1 MIIRV
6 RIMPY
11 YSDDIIEEVR
21 SRSDIVDVISQYVNL
36 QKKGSQYFG
45 LCPFH
50 NEKTGSF
57 SVSPQ
62 KQMYYCFGCG
72 AGGNVFSFLM
82 QYDNMTFKE
91 AVEELAPK
99 CGVTLPEREMTYQE
113 RQRADKRSRLFEINK
128 EAASYYFKVLRSD
141 TGKRAMDYF
150 SGRGLSRDTMQ
161 KFGLGA
167 TSPYSDSLYKYLRSK
182 GYEDDILKDSG
193 LVTLDEKRGGRDKFF
208 NRAMFPIFDAN
219 GKVVAFGGRVMGD
232 GEPKY
237 LNSPETEIFNKSKTL
252 FGLYFARKTRR
263 DQFILCEG
271 YMDVISL
278 HQAGFDNAVASLG
291 TALTEGHA
299 GMLKRY
305 VKDVYLSYDA
315 DGAGQKAALRAIPI
329 LKSAGIS
336 CKVINMLPYKDPD
349 EFIKNLGAEEYQK
362 RIDEA
367 ENSFIFMVRQTEKQ
381 YDMTDPEKKSD
392 FQKKVAH
399 MIVEEFPTQLERE
412 NYTESVAA
420 RFNIPREALKKY
432 ILELGAAGITA
443 KISSEPSK
451 EAKAFKK
458 QKDDGMKVSQRLLIT
473 WLVEETTLYDKIK
486 EYISPEDF
494 EEGVYKEVAREVF
507 AQCAENGSVNTAR
520 IVDKFMDDEER
531 KTVAA
536 LFNTTVG
543 QLTDQQD
550 KNKALKETVVRIK
563 RNSLDMAKKNGLD
576 LKTLTERK
584 RKLQLLERLN
594 LQV

>member
-1 MIIRV
+1 
-6 RIMPY
+6 MPY
-11 YSDDIIEEVR
+11 YSDDIVEEVR
-21 SRSDIVDVISQYVNL
+21 SRSDIVDVISHYVNL

-82 QYDNMTFKE
+82 NYENMTFKE
-91 AVEELAPK
+91 AVEELAGK
-99 CGVTLPEREMTYQE
+99 AGVTLPQREMTYQE
-113 RQRADKRSRLFEINK
+113 RLRADRRSRLFEINK
-128 EAASYYFKVLRSD
+128 EAAAYYYKMLRSD
-141 TGKRAMDYF
+141 AGKQAMEYF
-150 SGRGLSRDTMQ
+150 TKRELTPDTMHR
-161 KFGLGA
+161 FGLGC
-167 TSPYSDSLYKYLRSK
+167 TSKYSDSLYKYLKGK
-182 GYEDDILKDSG
+182 GYEDDILKDCG
-193 LVTLDEKRGGRDKFF
+193 LITIDEKRGGHDKFW

-263 DQFILCEG
+263 QQFILCEG

-299 GMLKRY
+299 GILKRY
-305 VKDVYLSYDA
+305 VKDVYLSYDS

-329 LKSAGIS
+329 LKNAGIS
-336 CKVINMLPYKDPD
+336 CRVINMSPYKDPD
-349 EFIKNLGAEEYQK
+349 EFIKNLGAEEYEK
-362 RIDEA
+362 RIQNA
-367 ENSFIFMVRQTEKQ
+367 ENSFMYQIRMLQNN

-392 FQKKVAH
+392 FQKEAAR
-399 MIVEEFPTQLERE
+399 MIVLEFPTQLERE
-412 NYTESVAA
+412 NYTESVAD
-420 RFNIPREALKKY
+420 RFGIPKAALSKY
-432 ILELGAAGITA
+432 ILELGQSGITA
-443 KISSEPSK
+443 KRDSGQQTEHRRAIKP
-451 EAKAFKK
+451 
-458 QKDDGMKVSQRLLIT
+458 KDDGMKMSQRLLLT
-473 WLVEETTLYDKIK
+473 WIVETPTIYTKIRP
-486 EYISPEDF
+486 YVDPADF
-494 EEGVYKEVAREVF
+494 EDGVYRTVAYEVF
-507 AQCAENGSVNTAR
+507 KYCDENTPVDTAR
-520 IVDKFMDDEER
+520 IVDLFMDDEDR

-543 QLTDQQD
+543 ELTDNSD
-550 KNKALKETVVRIK
+550 LSKALKETLLRIK
-563 RNSLDMAKKNGLD
+563 KNSLELAQKNGADFKSLVEGK
-576 LKTLTERK
+576 KTLQR
-584 RKLQLLERLN
+584 LERLDIS
-594 LQV
+594 LG

>member
-1 MIIRV
+1 MAIYPEEV
-6 RIMPY
+6 V
-11 YSDDIIEEVR
+11 EEVR
-21 SRSDIVDVISQYVNL
+21 NRTNIVDVISQYVNL

-72 AGGNVFSFLM
+72 KGGNVFSFLM
-82 QYDNMTFKE
+82 EYENMTFKE
-91 AVEELAPK
+91 AVEELAPR
-99 CGVTLPEREMTYQE
+99 CGVTLPQRELTAQE
-113 RQRADKRSRLFEINK
+113 RQRADRRSRLFEINK
-128 EAASYYFKVLRSD
+128 DAAAYYYKMLRSD
-141 TGKRAMDYF
+141 AGKQAMDYF
-150 SGRGLSRDTMQ
+150 TKRELTPDTMH
-161 KFGLGA
+161 KFGLGC
-167 TSPYSDSLYKYLRSK
+167 TSKYSDSLYKYLRGK
-182 GYEDDILKDSG
+182 GYEDDILKDCG
-193 LVTLDEKRGGRDKFF
+193 LITIDEKRGGHDKFW

-263 DQFILCEG
+263 EQFILCEG

-291 TALTEGHA
+291 TALTSGHA

-305 VKDVYLSYDA
+305 VKDVYLSYDS

-329 LKSAGIS
+329 LKNAGIS
-336 CKVINMLPYKDPD
+336 CRIINMSPYKDPD
-349 EFIKNLGAEEYQK
+349 EFIKNLGAEEYEK
-362 RIDEA
+362 RIQNA
-367 ENSFIFMVRQTEKQ
+367 ENSFMYQVRMLQNN

-392 FQKKVAH
+392 FQKEAAR
-399 MIVEEFPTQLERE
+399 MIVTEFSTQLERE

-420 RFNIPREALKKY
+420 RFNIPKDALAKY
-432 ILELGAAGITA
+432 ILELGQSGITA
-443 KISSEPSK
+443 RRDSASGDDYQR
-451 EAKAFKK
+451 K
-458 QKDDGMKVSQRLLIT
+458 QLKPKDDGMKISQRLLLT
-473 WLVEETTLYDKIK
+473 WLVETPDVYPKISLYVN
-486 EYISPEDF
+486 PTDF
-494 EEGVYKEVAREVF
+494 EEGVYRTVAEEVF
-507 AQCAENGSVNTAR
+507 KYCDEGNPVDTAR
-520 IVDKFMDDEER
+520 IVDLFMEDEER

-543 QLTDQQD
+543 ELTDNSD
-550 KNKALKETVVRIK
+550 LSKALKETMLRIK
-563 RNSLDMAKKNGLD
+563 KNSLELAQKNGAD
-576 LKTLTERK
+576 LKSLVEGKKTLQR
-584 RKLQLLERLN
+584 LERLDIS
-594 LQV
+594 L

>member
-1 MIIRV
+1 MAIYPEEV
-6 RIMPY
+6 V
-11 YSDDIIEEVR
+11 EEVR
-21 SRSDIVDVISQYVNL
+21 NRTNIVDVISQYVNL

-72 AGGNVFSFLM
+72 KGGNVFSFLM
-82 QYDNMTFKE
+82 DYENMTFKE

-99 CGVTLPEREMTYQE
+99 CGVTLPQREMTAQD
-113 RQRADKRSRLFEINK
+113 RQRADRRSRLFEINK
-128 EAASYYFKVLRSD
+128 EAAAYYYKMLRSD
-141 TGKRAMDYF
+141 AGKQAMEYF
-150 SGRGLSRDTMQ
+150 TKRELTPDTMH
-161 KFGLGA
+161 KFGLGC
-167 TSPYSDSLYKYLRSK
+167 TSKYSDSLYKYLRDK
-182 GYEDDILKDSG
+182 GYDDNILKDCG
-193 LVTLDEKRGGRDKFF
+193 LITIDEKRGGHDKFW

-263 DQFILCEG
+263 EQFILCEG

-291 TALTEGHA
+291 TALTAGHA
-299 GMLKRY
+299 SMLKRY
-305 VKDVYLSYDA
+305 VKDVYLSYDS

-329 LKSAGIS
+329 LKNAGIS
-336 CKVINMLPYKDPD
+336 CRIINMSPYKDPD
-349 EFIKNLGAEEYQK
+349 EFIKNLGAEEYEK
-362 RIDEA
+362 RIQNA
-367 ENSFIFMVRQTEKQ
+367 ENSFMYQVRMLQNN

-392 FQKKVAH
+392 FQKEAAR
-399 MIVEEFPTQLERE
+399 MIVTEFPTQLERE

-420 RFNIPREALKKY
+420 KFNIPKDALAKY
-432 ILELGAAGITA
+432 ILELGQSGIAARRDTG
-443 KISSEPSK
+443 SGEDYQ
-451 EAKAFKK
+451 KK
-458 QKDDGMKVSQRLLIT
+458 FLKPKDDGMKMSQRLLLT
-473 WLVEETTLYDKIK
+473 WLVETPDVYPKISLYVN
-486 EYISPEDF
+486 PEDF
-494 EEGVYKEVAREVF
+494 ESGVYRTVAEEVF
-507 AQCAENGSVNTAR
+507 KYCDEGNPVDTAR
-520 IVDKFMDDEER
+520 IVDLFMEDEER

-543 QLTDQQD
+543 ELTDNSD
-550 KNKALKETVVRIK
+550 LSKALKETLLRIK
-563 RNSLDMAKKNGLD
+563 KNSLELAQKNGAD
-576 LKTLTERK
+576 LKSLVEGKKTLQR
-584 RKLQLLERLN
+584 LERLDIS
-594 LQV
+594 L

>member
-1 MIIRV
+1 
-6 RIMPY
+6 MPY
-11 YSDDIIEEVR
+11 YSDEIIEEVR
-21 SRSDIVDVISQYVNL
+21 SRTDIVDVISRYVNL

-82 QYDNMTFKE
+82 AYENMTFKE

-99 CGVTLPEREMTYQE
+99 CGVTLPQREMTYQE
-113 RQRADKRSRLFEINK
+113 KQRADKRTRLFEINK
-128 EAASYYFKVLRSD
+128 EAAAYYYKMLRSPEGQQALGYF
-141 TGKRAMDYF
+141 TKRQLTAET
-150 SGRGLSRDTMQ
+150 LH
-161 KFGLGA
+161 KFGLGC
-167 TSPYSDSLYKYLRSK
+167 TSKYSDSLYKYLRSK
-182 GYEDDILKDSG
+182 GYEDNILKDCG
-193 LVTLDEKRGGRDKFF
+193 LVTIDEKRGGHDKFW

-219 GKVVAFGGRVMGD
+219 GKVVAFGGRVMGE

-263 DQFILCEG
+263 EQFILCEG

-305 VKDVYLSYDA
+305 VKDVYLSYDS

-329 LKSAGIS
+329 LKNAGIS
-336 CKVINMLPYKDPD
+336 CRIINMSPYKDPD
-349 EFIKNLGAEEYQK
+349 EFIKALGPEEYEK
-362 RIDEA
+362 RILNA
-367 ENSFIFMVRQTEKQ
+367 ENSFMYQVRMKEKN
-381 YDMTDPEKKSD
+381 YDLTDPEKKSD
-392 FQKKVAH
+392 FQKEVAR
-399 MIVEEFPTQLERE
+399 MIVTEFPTQLERE

-420 RFNIPREALKKY
+420 RFNIPKAALGKY
-432 ILELGAAGITA
+432 ILELGQSGITA
-443 KISSEPSK
+443 KSSSVSRESR
-451 EAKAFKK
+451 ASNKK
-458 QKDDGMKVSQRLLIT
+458 PKDDGMKMSQRLLLT
-473 WLVEETTLYDKIK
+473 WLVEQQDIYPKIK
-486 EYISPEDF
+486 DYVTPDDF
-494 EEGVYKEVAREVF
+494 EEGVYKKVADEVF
-507 AQCAENGSVNTAR
+507 ASLNENKPVDTAR
-520 IVDKFMDDEER
+520 IVDMFMEDDER

-543 QLTDQQD
+543 ELTDNTD
-550 KNKALKETVVRIK
+550 LSKALKETLLRIK
-563 RNSLDMAKKNGLD
+563 KNSLELAQKNGTN
-576 LKTLTERK
+576 LKALVEGK
-584 RKLQLLERLN
+584 KQLQRLERLDISI
-594 LQV
+594 

>member
-1 MIIRV
+1 MAFY
-6 RIMPY
+6 P
-11 YSDDIIEEVR
+11 DEIIEEVR
-21 SRSDIVDVISQYVNL
+21 NRTNIVDVISQYVNL

-72 AGGNVFSFLM
+72 KGGNVFSFLM
-82 QYDNMTFKE
+82 DYDNMTFKE

-99 CGVTLPEREMTYQE
+99 CGVTLPQREMTAQE
-113 RQRADKRSRLFEINK
+113 RQKADRRSRLFEINK
-128 EAASYYFKVLRSD
+128 EAAAYYYKMLRSD
-141 TGKRAMDYF
+141 AGKQAMDYF
-150 SGRGLSRDTMQ
+150 TKRELTPDTMH
-161 KFGLGA
+161 KFGLGC
-167 TSPYSDSLYKYLRSK
+167 TSKYSDSLYKYLKGK
-182 GYEDDILKDSG
+182 GYEDNILKDCG
-193 LVTLDEKRGGRDKFF
+193 LITIDEKRGGHDKFW

-219 GKVVAFGGRVMGD
+219 GKVVAFGGRVMGE

-263 DQFILCEG
+263 EQFILCEG

-305 VKDVYLSYDA
+305 VKDVYLSYDS

-329 LKSAGIS
+329 LKNAGIS
-336 CKVINMLPYKDPD
+336 CRIINMSPYKDPD
-349 EFIKNLGAEEYQK
+349 EFIKNLGAEEYEK
-362 RIDEA
+362 RIQNA
-367 ENSFIFMVRQTEKQ
+367 ENSFMYQVRMLQNN

-392 FQKKVAH
+392 FQKEAAR
-399 MIVEEFPTQLERE
+399 MIVMEFPTQLERE

-420 RFNIPREALKKY
+420 KFNIPRDALAKY
-432 ILELGAAGITA
+432 ILELGQAGITA
-443 KISSEPSK
+443 KRDTGSGED
-451 EAKAFKK
+451 FKNK
-458 QKDDGMKVSQRLLIT
+458 VYKPKDDGMKMSQRLLLT
-473 WLVEETTLYDKIK
+473 WLVETPDIYPKISV
-486 EYISPEDF
+486 YVNPEDF
-494 EEGVYKEVAREVF
+494 QDGVYRTVAQEVF
-507 AQCAENGSVNTAR
+507 KYCDEGSTVDTAR
-520 IVDKFMDDEER
+520 IVDLFMEDEER

-543 QLTDQQD
+543 ELTENSDLS
-550 KNKALKETVVRIK
+550 KALKETLLRIK
-563 RNSLDMAKKNGLD
+563 KNSLELAQKNGAD
-576 LKTLTERK
+576 LKSLVEGKKTLQR
-584 RKLQLLERLN
+584 LERLDIS
-594 LQV
+594 L

>member
-1 MIIRV
+1 MA
-6 RIMPY
+6 Y
-11 YSDDIIEEVR
+11 YSDEIVEEVR
-21 SRSDIVDVISQYVNL
+21 SRTNIVDVISQYVNL

-82 QYDNMTFKE
+82 AYENMTFKE

-99 CGVTLPEREMTYQE
+99 CGVTLPQREMTYQE
-113 RQRADKRSRLFEINK
+113 RQRADRRSRLFEINK
-128 EAASYYFKVLRSD
+128 EAAAYYYKLLRSD
-141 TGKRAMDYF
+141 AGKQAMDYF
-150 SGRGLSRDTMQ
+150 TKRGLTADTMH
-161 KFGLGA
+161 KFGLGC
-167 TSPYSDSLYKYLRSK
+167 TSKYSDSLYKYLRDK
-182 GYEDDILKDSG
+182 GYEDNILKDCG
-193 LVTLDEKRGGRDKFF
+193 LITIDEKRGGHDKFW

-263 DQFILCEG
+263 EQFILCEG

-299 GMLKRY
+299 GILKRY
-305 VKDVYLSYDA
+305 VKDVYLSYDS

-329 LKSAGIS
+329 LKNAGIS
-336 CKVINMLPYKDPD
+336 CRIINMSPCKDPD
-349 EFIKNLGAEEYQK
+349 EFIKNLGAEEYEK
-362 RIDEA
+362 RIADA
-367 ENSFIFMVRQTEKQ
+367 ENSFMYQVRMLQNN
-381 YDMTDPEKKSD
+381 YDLTDPEKKSD
-392 FQKKVAH
+392 FQKEAAR
-399 MIVEEFPTQLERE
+399 MIVTEFPTQLERE

-420 RFNIPREALKKY
+420 RFNIPREALRKY
-432 ILELGAAGITA
+432 ILELGQSGITA
-443 KISSEPSK
+443 KRDSS
-451 EAKAFKK
+451 AGAQQKK
-458 QKDDGMKVSQRLLIT
+458 TVKPKDDGMKMSQRLLLT
-473 WLVEETTLYDKIK
+473 WLVETPDIYPK
-486 EYISPEDF
+486 ISPYVNPSDF
-494 EEGVYKEVAREVF
+494 EDGVYNTVATEVF
-507 AQCAENGSVNTAR
+507 KYCDEGSQVDTAR
-520 IVDKFMDDEER
+520 IVDLFMEDEER

-543 QLTDQQD
+543 ELTENSDLS
-550 KNKALKETVVRIK
+550 KALKETLLRIK
-563 RNSLDMAKKNGLD
+563 KNSLELAQKNGAD
-576 LKTLTERK
+576 LKSLVEGKKTLQR
-584 RKLQLLERLN
+584 LERLDIS
-594 LQV
+594 L

>member
-1 MIIRV
+1 
-6 RIMPY
+6 MPF

-21 SRSDIVDVISQYVNL
+21 SRTDIVDVISQYVNL

-82 QYDNMTFKE
+82 AYENMTFKE

-99 CGVTLPEREMTYQE
+99 CGVTLPQREMTYQE
-113 RQRADKRSRLFEINK
+113 RARADKRSRLFEINK
-128 EAASYYFKVLRSD
+128 EAAAYYFKMLRSD
-141 TGKRAMDYF
+141 AGTKAMEYF
-150 SGRGLSRDTMQ
+150 TNRQLTHDTLH
-161 KFGLGA
+161 KFGLGC
-167 TSPYSDSLYKYLRSK
+167 TSKYSDSLYKYLRSK
-182 GYEDDILKDSG
+182 GYEDEILKDSG
-193 LVTLDEKRGGRDKFF
+193 LVTIDEKRGGHDKFW

-219 GKVVAFGGRVMGD
+219 GKVVAFGGRVMGE

-263 DQFILCEG
+263 EQFILCEG

-305 VKDVYLSYDA
+305 VKDVYLSYDS

-329 LKSAGIS
+329 LKNAGIS
-336 CKVINMLPYKDPD
+336 CRIINMSPYKDPD
-349 EFIKNLGAEEYQK
+349 EFIKALGAEEYEK
-362 RIDEA
+362 RIQNA
-367 ENSFIFMVRQTEKQ
+367 ENSFMYQVRMAEKN

-392 FQKKVAH
+392 FQKHVAH
-399 MIVEEFPTQLERE
+399 MIVSEFSTQLERE

-420 RFNIPREALKKY
+420 RFNIPKDALKKY
-432 ILELGAAGITA
+432 IIELGQSGITT
-443 KISSEPSK
+443 SRDRNTESK
-451 EAKAFKK
+451 EAKL
-458 QKDDGMKVSQRLLIT
+458 QKNRADDGMKMSQRLLLT
-473 WLVEETTLYDKIK
+473 WLVEDASIYPKINT
-486 EYISPEDF
+486 YISANDF
-494 EEGVYKEVAREVF
+494 EDGVYKTVATEVLLAYE
-507 AQCAENGSVNTAR
+507 QGTAVDTAK
-520 IVDKFMDDEER
+520 IVDMFMEDEDR

-543 QLTDQQD
+543 ELTNSMDRS
-550 KNKALKETVVRIK
+550 KALKETLLRIK
-563 RNSLDMAKKNGLD
+563 KNSLEQAQKHGSD
-576 LKTLTERK
+576 LKSLVEGKKTLQR
-584 RKLQLLERLN
+584 LERLEIS
-594 LQV
+594 L

>member
-1 MIIRV
+1 
-6 RIMPY
+6 MPY
-11 YSDDIIEEVR
+11 YSDEIIEEVR
-21 SRSDIVDVISQYVNL
+21 SRTDIVDVISKYVNL

-82 QYDNMTFKE
+82 AYENMTFKE
-91 AVEELAPK
+91 AVEDLAPK
-99 CGVTLPEREMTYQE
+99 CGVTLPQREMTAQE
-113 RQRADKRSRLFEINK
+113 RQRADRRTRLFEINK
-128 EAASYYFKVLRSD
+128 EAAAYYYKMLRSPEGQQAMAYFTKRELTAD
-141 TGKRAMDYF
+141 T
-150 SGRGLSRDTMQ
+150 LH
-161 KFGLGA
+161 KFGLGC
-167 TSPYSDSLYKYLRSK
+167 TSKYSDSLYKYLRGK
-182 GYEDDILKDSG
+182 GYDDNILKDCG
-193 LVTLDEKRGGRDKFF
+193 LVTIDEKRGGHDKFW

-263 DQFILCEG
+263 QQFILCEG

-305 VKDVYLSYDA
+305 VKDVYLSYDS

-329 LKSAGIS
+329 LKNAGIS
-336 CKVINMLPYKDPD
+336 CRIINMSPYKDPD
-349 EFIKNLGAEEYQK
+349 EFIKALGAEEYEK
-362 RIDEA
+362 RIQNA
-367 ENSFIFMVRQTEKQ
+367 ENSFMYQVRMKEKN
-381 YDMTDPEKKSD
+381 YDLTDPEKKSD
-392 FQKKVAH
+392 FQKEVAR
-399 MIVEEFPTQLERE
+399 MIVTEFPTQLERE

-420 RFNIPREALKKY
+420 RFNIPKAALGKY
-432 ILELGAAGITA
+432 IIELGQSGITA
-443 KISSEPSK
+443 KSNTAARENRSTAQKP
-451 EAKAFKK
+451 
-458 QKDDGMKVSQRLLIT
+458 KDDGMKMSQRLLLT
-473 WLVEETTLYDKIK
+473 WLVEQNDIYPKIK
-486 EYISPEDF
+486 DYVSPQDF
-494 EEGVYKEVAREVF
+494 EEGVYKKVAVEVF
-507 AQCAENGSVNTAR
+507 DSLSQDKTVDTAR
-520 IVDKFMDDEER
+520 IVDMFMEEEER

-536 LFNTTVG
+536 IFNTTVG
-543 QLTDQQD
+543 ELTDNTD
-550 KNKALKETVVRIK
+550 LSKALKETLLRIK
-563 RNSLDMAKKNGLD
+563 KNSLEIAQKNGAD
-576 LKTLTERK
+576 LKSLVDGK
-584 RKLQLLERLN
+584 KQLQRLERLDISI
-594 LQV
+594 

>member
-1 MIIRV
+1 
-6 RIMPY
+6 MPY
-11 YSDDIIEEVR
+11 YSDEIIEEVR
-21 SRSDIVDVISQYVNL
+21 SRTDIVDVISRYVNL

-82 QYDNMTFKE
+82 AYENMTFKE

-99 CGVTLPEREMTYQE
+99 CGVTLPQREMTYQE
-113 RQRADKRSRLFEINK
+113 KQRADKRTRLFEINK
-128 EAASYYFKVLRSD
+128 EAAAYYYKMLRSPEGQQAMAYF
-141 TGKRAMDYF
+141 TKRQLTAET
-150 SGRGLSRDTMQ
+150 LH
-161 KFGLGA
+161 KFGLGC
-167 TSPYSDSLYKYLRSK
+167 TSKYSDSLYKYLRSK
-182 GYEDDILKDSG
+182 GYEDSILKDCG
-193 LVTLDEKRGGRDKFF
+193 LVTIDEKRGGHDKFW

-219 GKVVAFGGRVMGD
+219 GKVVAFGGRVMGE

-263 DQFILCEG
+263 EQFILCEG

-305 VKDVYLSYDA
+305 VKDVYLSYDS

-329 LKSAGIS
+329 LKNAGIS
-336 CKVINMLPYKDPD
+336 CRIINMSPYKDPD
-349 EFIKNLGAEEYQK
+349 EFIKALGPEEYEK
-362 RIDEA
+362 RILNA
-367 ENSFIFMVRQTEKQ
+367 ENSFMYQVRMKEKN
-381 YDMTDPEKKSD
+381 YDLTDPEKKSD
-392 FQKKVAH
+392 FQKEVAR
-399 MIVEEFPTQLERE
+399 MIVTEFPTQLERE

-420 RFNIPREALKKY
+420 RFNIPKAALGKY
-432 ILELGAAGITA
+432 ILELGQSGITA
-443 KISSEPSK
+443 KSSSASRESR
-451 EAKAFKK
+451 ASNKK
-458 QKDDGMKVSQRLLIT
+458 PKDDGMKMSQRLLLT
-473 WLVEETTLYDKIK
+473 WLVEQQDIYPKIK
-486 EYISPEDF
+486 DYVAPDDF
-494 EEGVYKEVAREVF
+494 EEGVYKKVADEVF
-507 AQCAENGSVNTAR
+507 ASLNENKPVDTAR
-520 IVDKFMDDEER
+520 IVDMFMEDDER

-543 QLTDQQD
+543 ELTDNTD
-550 KNKALKETVVRIK
+550 LSKALKETLLRIK
-563 RNSLDMAKKNGLD
+563 KNSLELAQKNGTN
-576 LKTLTERK
+576 LKALVEGK
-584 RKLQLLERLN
+584 KQLQRLERLDISI
-594 LQV
+594 

>member
-1 MIIRV
+1 
-6 RIMPY
+6 MPY
-11 YSDDIIEEVR
+11 YSEEVVEEVR
-21 SRSDIVDVISQYVNL
+21 TRTDIVDVISQYVNL

-82 QYDNMTFKE
+82 NYENMTFKE
-91 AVEELAPK
+91 AIEELAPK
-99 CGVTLPEREMTYQE
+99 CGVTLPQREMTYQE
-113 RQRADKRSRLFEINK
+113 KQRADKRSRLFEINK
-128 EAASYYFKVLRSD
+128 EAAGYYYKMLRSKDGEQAMAYFTKRELSQD
-141 TGKRAMDYF
+141 T
-150 SGRGLSRDTMQ
+150 LH
-161 KFGLGA
+161 KFGLGC
-167 TSPYSDSLYKYLRSK
+167 TSKYSDSLYKYLRGK
-182 GYEDDILKDSG
+182 GYEDEILKDCG
-193 LVTLDEKRGGRDKFF
+193 LITIDEKRGGHDKFW

-263 DQFILCEG
+263 QQFILCEG

-305 VKDVYLSYDA
+305 VKDVYLSYDS

-329 LKSAGIS
+329 LKNAGIS
-336 CKVINMLPYKDPD
+336 CRVINMSPYKDPD
-349 EFIKNLGAEEYQK
+349 EFIKALGAEEYEK
-362 RIDEA
+362 RIQNA
-367 ENSFIFMVRQTEKQ
+367 ENSFMYQVRMLEKN
-381 YDMTDPEKKSD
+381 YDLTDPEKKSD
-392 FQKKVAH
+392 FQKEVAR
-399 MIVEEFPTQLERE
+399 MIVTEFSTQLERE

-420 RFNIPREALKKY
+420 RFNIPKEALGKY
-432 ILELGAAGITA
+432 IIELGQSGITV
-443 KISSEPSK
+443 KSQSQIREKSK
-451 EAKAFKK
+451 TIQKP
-458 QKDDGMKVSQRLLIT
+458 KDDGMKMSQRLLLT
-473 WLVEETTLYDKIK
+473 WLVEEPNIYNKVKDYVS
-486 EYISPEDF
+486 EEDF
-494 EEGVYKEVAREVF
+494 EEGIYKRVAAEVF
-507 AQCAENGSVNTAR
+507 NYLSQGNAVDTAR
-520 IVDKFMDDEER
+520 IVDLFMEDQDR
-531 KTVAA
+531 RVVAA

-543 QLTDQQD
+543 ELTDNMD
-550 KNKALKETVVRIK
+550 LSKALKETLLRIK
-563 RNSLDMAKKNGLD
+563 KHSLELAQKNGAD
-576 LKTLTERK
+576 LKSLVDGK
-584 RKLQLLERLN
+584 KKLQRLERLEFS
-594 LQV
+594 L

>member
-1 MIIRV
+1 MAFYPEEV
-6 RIMPY
+6 V
-11 YSDDIIEEVR
+11 EEVR
-21 SRSDIVDVISQYVNL
+21 NRTNIVDVISQYVNL

-72 AGGNVFSFLM
+72 KGGNVFSFLM
-82 QYDNMTFKE
+82 DYENMTFKE

-99 CGVTLPEREMTYQE
+99 CGVTLPQRELTAQE
-113 RQRADKRSRLFEINK
+113 RQRADRRSRLFEINK
-128 EAASYYFKVLRSD
+128 EAAAYYYKLLRSEA
-141 TGKRAMDYF
+141 GKQAMDYF
-150 SGRGLSRDTMQ
+150 TKRELTPDTMH
-161 KFGLGA
+161 KFGLGC
-167 TSPYSDSLYKYLRSK
+167 TSKYSDSLYKYLREK
-182 GYEDDILKDSG
+182 GYEDDILKDCG
-193 LVTLDEKRGGRDKFF
+193 LITIDEKRGGHDKFW

-263 DQFILCEG
+263 EQFILSEG

-299 GMLKRY
+299 GVLKRY
-305 VKDVYLSYDA
+305 VKDVYLSYDS

-329 LKSAGIS
+329 LKNAGIS
-336 CKVINMLPYKDPD
+336 CRIINMSPYKDPD
-349 EFIKNLGAEEYQK
+349 EFIKNLGAEEYEK
-362 RIDEA
+362 RIQNA
-367 ENSFIFMVRQTEKQ
+367 ENSFMYQVRMLQNN

-392 FQKKVAH
+392 FQKEAAR
-399 MIVEEFPTQLERE
+399 MIVMEFPTQLERG

-420 RFNIPREALKKY
+420 KFNIPRDALAKY
-432 ILELGAAGITA
+432 ILELGQSGITA
-443 KISSEPSK
+443 KRDSGSGEDYQ
-451 EAKAFKK
+451 KK
-458 QKDDGMKVSQRLLIT
+458 QFKLKDDGMKMSQRLLLT
-473 WLVEETTLYDKIK
+473 WIVENPNIYPKICA
-486 EYISPEDF
+486 YVIPDDF
-494 EEGVYKEVAREVF
+494 EDGVYHTVANEVF
-507 AQCAENGSVNTAR
+507 KYCEEGNPVDTAR
-520 IVDKFMDDEER
+520 IVDLFMEDEDR

-543 QLTDQQD
+543 ELTENSDLS
-550 KNKALKETVVRIK
+550 KALKETLLRIK
-563 RNSLDMAKKNGLD
+563 KNSLELAQKNGAD
-576 LKTLTERK
+576 LKSLVEGKKTLQR
-584 RKLQLLERLN
+584 LERLDIS
-594 LQV
+594 L

>member
-1 MIIRV
+1 
-6 RIMPY
+6 MPY
-11 YSDDIIEEVR
+11 YSDEIIEEVR
-21 SRSDIVDVISQYVNL
+21 SRTDIVDVISHYVNL

-82 QYDNMTFKE
+82 AYENMTFKE
-91 AVEELAPK
+91 AIEELAPK
-99 CGVTLPEREMTYQE
+99 CGVELPQREMTYQE
-113 RQRADKRSRLFEINK
+113 RQRADRRSRLFEINK
-128 EAASYYFKVLRSD
+128 EAAAYYYKMLRSKEGEQAMAYFTKRELTPD
-141 TGKRAMDYF
+141 T
-150 SGRGLSRDTMQ
+150 LH
-161 KFGLGA
+161 KFGLGC
-167 TSPYSDSLYKYLRSK
+167 TTRYSDSLYKYLRGK
-182 GYEDDILKDSG
+182 GYEDDILKDCG
-193 LVTLDEKRGGRDKFF
+193 LVTIDEKRGGHDKFW

-237 LNSPETEIFNKSKTL
+237 LNSPETEIFNKSRTL

-263 DQFILCEG
+263 EQFILCEG

-305 VKDVYLSYDA
+305 VKDVYLSYDS

-329 LKSAGIS
+329 LKKAGIS
-336 CKVINMLPYKDPD
+336 CRVINMTPYKDPD
-349 EFIKNLGAEEYQK
+349 EFIKALGAEEYEK
-362 RIDEA
+362 RIQNA
-367 ENSFIFMVRQTEKQ
+367 ENSFMYQVRMLEKN

-392 FQKKVAH
+392 FQKEVAK
-399 MIVEEFPTQLERE
+399 MIVLEFPTQLERE

-420 RFNIPREALKKY
+420 RFNIPKDALGKY
-432 ILELGAAGITA
+432 IIELGKSGIVN
-443 KISSEPSK
+443 
-451 EAKAFKK
+451 KAQNQNNQTERKPNNK
-458 QKDDGMKVSQRLLIT
+458 PKDDGMKMSQRLLLT
-473 WLVEETTLYDKIK
+473 WLVEEPDIYSKIK
-486 EYISPEDF
+486 DYVTPDDF
-494 EEGVYKEVAREVF
+494 EDGVYKKVASEVF
-507 AQCAENGSVNTAR
+507 LTLDEGDTVDTAR
-520 IVDKFMDDEER
+520 IVDMFMEEDER
-531 KTVAA
+531 RTVAA

-543 QLTDQQD
+543 ELTDNTD
-550 KNKALKETVVRIK
+550 LSKALKETLLRIK
-563 RNSLDMAKKNGLD
+563 KHSLEMAQKNGVNLQS
-576 LKTLTERK
+576 LVEGKK
-584 RKLQLLERLN
+584 KLQRLERLDISI
-594 LQV
+594 

>member
-1 MIIRV
+1 
-6 RIMPY
+6 MPY
-11 YSDDIIEEVR
+11 YSEEVVEEVR
-21 SRSDIVDVISQYVNL
+21 TRTDIVDVISQYVNL

-82 QYDNMTFKE
+82 NYENMTFKE
-91 AVEELAPK
+91 AIEELAPK
-99 CGVTLPEREMTYQE
+99 CGVTLPQREMTYQE
-113 RQRADKRSRLFEINK
+113 KQRADKRSRLFEINK
-128 EAASYYFKVLRSD
+128 EAAGYYYKMLRSKDGEQAMAYFTKRELSQD
-141 TGKRAMDYF
+141 T
-150 SGRGLSRDTMQ
+150 LH
-161 KFGLGA
+161 KFGLGC
-167 TSPYSDSLYKYLRSK
+167 TSKYSDSLYKYLRGK
-182 GYEDDILKDSG
+182 GYEDEILKDCG
-193 LVTLDEKRGGRDKFF
+193 LITIDEKRGGHDKFW

-263 DQFILCEG
+263 QQFILCEG

-305 VKDVYLSYDA
+305 VKDVYLSYDS

-329 LKSAGIS
+329 LKNAGIS
-336 CKVINMLPYKDPD
+336 CRVINMSPYKDPD
-349 EFIKNLGAEEYQK
+349 EFIKALGAEEYEK
-362 RIDEA
+362 RIQNA
-367 ENSFIFMVRQTEKQ
+367 ENSFMYQVRMLEKN
-381 YDMTDPEKKSD
+381 YDLTDPEKKSD
-392 FQKKVAH
+392 FQKEVAR
-399 MIVEEFPTQLERE
+399 MIVTEFSTQLERE

-420 RFNIPREALKKY
+420 RFNIPKEALGKY
-432 ILELGAAGITA
+432 IIELGQSGITV
-443 KISSEPSK
+443 KSQSQVREKSK
-451 EAKAFKK
+451 TIQKP
-458 QKDDGMKVSQRLLIT
+458 KDDGMKMSQRLLLT
-473 WLVEETTLYDKIK
+473 WLVEEPNIYNKVKDYVS
-486 EYISPEDF
+486 EEDF
-494 EEGVYKEVAREVF
+494 EEGIYKRVAAEVF
-507 AQCAENGSVNTAR
+507 NYLSQGNAVDTAR
-520 IVDKFMDDEER
+520 IVDLFMEDQDR
-531 KTVAA
+531 RVVAA

-543 QLTDQQD
+543 ELTDNMD
-550 KNKALKETVVRIK
+550 LSKALKETLLRIK
-563 RNSLDMAKKNGLD
+563 KHSLELAQKNGAD
-576 LKTLTERK
+576 LKSLVDGK
-584 RKLQLLERLN
+584 KKLQRLERLEFS
-594 LQV
+594 L